1 MFRFILYQS
10 KVVAEDLYSLILSL
24 TCTTFHEKQIYI
36 ICRVGLLNFHET
48 NFEESCKGIFSK
60 KLKRKK
66 RNNLSKKKEE
76 ERRIKNWG
84 RTWKHMDSVL
94 FIYLFIYEHIW
105 GFTQAP
111 LCLSKWNIKEENK
124 KSHGSCKSSDSLG

>member
-36 ICRVGLLNFHET
+36 VCRVGLLNFHET
-48 NFEESCKGIFSK
+48 NFEESCKEIFSK

-76 ERRIKNWG
+76 ERRIKNRG
-84 RTWKHMDSVL
+84 RTWKHMEFVL
-94 FIYLFIYEHIW
+94 FMNTYEALHKHPYASQSEILKRK
-105 GFTQAP
+105 T
-111 LCLSKWNIKEENK
+111 
-124 KSHGSCKSSDSLG
+124 KSLMDLANQVIV